1 MVRQGPPAAARS
13 KHDAEGVQHH
23 DAVSVCS
30 RHGFQLRLA
39 ARLASTAVLLAIKL
53 ILGNLLQRLLLT

>member
-1 MVRQGPPAAARS
+1 M
-13 KHDAEGVQHH
+13 HDAEGVQHH

-53 ILGNLLQRLLLT
+53 ILGNLLQHLPLT